1 MGKKKSAS
9 EINAENS
16 LATAFKD
23 ELQKS
28 ALDLALDYAEIG
40 LDSIIEND
48 ALSEIPIVKTV
59 LSFYKVGVSLRE
71 RDFIRKLLHFLHE
84 FNLGQVSSEKA
95 QKFTEKL
102 EKDRPYR
109 EKVTEHV
116 LLYVEKL
123 ETLDKAKILAR
134 LLLAHIQG
142 HYDWEHF
149 THLSASLN
157 RLHPY
162 GLAILTKQSFESN
175 PNQTLHL
182 NPEQFEILGSAGL
195 AFSQPQNV
203 YTRTQNRED
212 GLTQFTRDLTG
223 FGGAG
228 KTQNTN
234 ILSGTRNVYYL
245 STLGRDLYLLGIK
258 NPASPS

>member
-1 MGKKKSAS
+1 MDKRKAES

-16 LATAFKD
+16 LTKAFKN
-23 ELQKS
+23 ELQKT
-28 ALDLALDYAEIG
+28 ALDMAFDYAEIG
-40 LDSIIEND
+40 LDSIVEND
-48 ALSEIPIVKTV
+48 ALSEVPIVKTV

-71 RDFIRKLLHFLHE
+71 RDFIRKLLQFLHE
-84 FNLGQVSSEKA
+84 FNLGQVSTEKA
-95 QKFTEKL
+95 EEFSEKL
-102 EKDRPYR
+102 EDNKSYR

-134 LLLAHIQG
+134 LLLAHTQG

-162 GLAILTKQSFESN
+162 GLAILSKNSFESN

-182 NPEQFEILGSAGL
+182 DPEQFEILASAGL

-203 YTRTQNRED
+203 YTRTQNKED

-228 KTQNTN
+228 RTRTTN

-245 STLGRDLYLLGIK
+245 STLGRDLRLYGIK
-258 NPASPS
+258 NPASSS